1 MPHMPHNFHHAI
13 SPQKELFRILLIWLG
28 LPVLLITAVLFTYTG
43 ASIRQEYMAKNKSEI
58 SATTRWARDSLRE
71 KIDTAC
77 LALSRFF
84 ILMPLANQNGRIT
97 VSTGQA
103 EDGGVFLCVQDTGF
117 GIAKENLPKIF
128 ALFFTT
134 KDPGKGSGP
143 GLSTCH
149 GILQRLD
156 GIISMKSQA
165 GQSTTVTIRLPREAR
180 SRQQQFEESQA

>member
-1 MPHMPHNFHHAI
+1 MPHHFHHAI

-43 ASIRQEYMAKNKSEI
+43 ASIRQEYMTKNKAEV
-58 SATTRWARDSLRE
+58 SATARWARDILRE

-84 ILMPLANQNGRIT
+84 ILMPLANQGGRIIT
-97 VSTGQA
+97 STAQA
-103 EDGGVFLCVQDTGF
+103 EDGRAFLRVQNTGF
-117 GIAKENLPKIF
+117 EIAKENLPKIF
-128 ALFFTT
+128 ALSFTT
-134 KDPGKGSGP
+134 KDLGKGSGL
-143 GLSTCH
+143 GLPTCH

-165 GQSTTVTIRLPREAR
+165 GQGATVTIRLPREAR